1 MKNIL
6 LECVPKCMF
15 FSDMYMYIVKCFKH
29 LEYVH
34 ILSSV
39 QLSILSLVI
48 CNFVYFCLKHT
59 IYLDYCMVILFNS
72 RSC

>member
-1 MKNIL
+1 MKSSL
-6 LECVPKCMF
+6 LECAPKCMF

-39 QLSILSLVI
+39 HTICSYLPFCILSPETYNLP
-48 CNFVYFCLKHT
+48 
-59 IYLDYCMVILFNS
+59 
-72 RSC
+72 